1 MRYEQKGLIVTG
13 NPSIRWIEKMVKMGM
28 NFTVKDGRVVAFIER
43 SGK

>member
-13 NPSIRWIEKMVKMGM
+13 NPSIAWIEKMVKMGM